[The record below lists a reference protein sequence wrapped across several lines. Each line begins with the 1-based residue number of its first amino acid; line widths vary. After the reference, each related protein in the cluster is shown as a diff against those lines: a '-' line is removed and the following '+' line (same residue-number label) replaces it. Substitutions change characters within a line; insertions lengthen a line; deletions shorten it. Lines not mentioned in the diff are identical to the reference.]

1 MLAGATDHAV
11 CLLEFQDRPMLPTQ
25 MVRVRELFGGAISRD
40 TNPVLESL
48 EKELDDYFH
57 GKLTSFSVEL
67 DMRGTT
73 FQQKTWT
80 ALLSIPYGRTMSY
93 GRLAEEIGNPDA
105 VRAVARANGDNR
117 MAILIPCHRVI
128 GADGSLTGYGGGL
141 RRKKFLLELEQGI
154 HSPDLFGNL

>member
-1 MLAGATDHAV
+1 
-11 CLLEFQDRPMLPTQ
+11 MLPTQ
-25 MVRVRELFGGAISRD
+25 MVRVKELFGGTISRS
-40 TNPVLESL
+40 TNPVLETL
-48 EKELDDYFH
+48 KEELDAYFH
-57 GKLTSFSVEL
+57 RKRTSFSVEL
-67 DMRGTT
+67 DMRGTS
-73 FQQKTWT
+73 FQQQTWT
-80 ALLSIPYGRTMSY
+80 ALLTIPYGRTMSY